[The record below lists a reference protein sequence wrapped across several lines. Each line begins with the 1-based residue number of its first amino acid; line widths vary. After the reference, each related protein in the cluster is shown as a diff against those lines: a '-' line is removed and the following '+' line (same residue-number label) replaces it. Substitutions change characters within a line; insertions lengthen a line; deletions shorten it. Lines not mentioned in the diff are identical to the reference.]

1 MLTPGQIK
9 EYKFQPAGQGVYRA
23 DEVDKFFSTVVAA
36 YEKMY
41 RENGDL
47 LKRAGMLAE
56 KVKEYREE
64 EELIKKTLIVAQ
76 KKADEIEAAAKKK
89 SEDSVSSALK
99 EAKEKTLYAEKR
111 AKELLTTAEERA
123 RMTVSQAEQ
132 RATDTLRGASLTAEQ
147 TIGSAKGKATLLLTE
162 AKTRADSI
170 LADAKKKSDE
180 ILGSLKNE
188 VVREK
193 KALETVRAQSKE
205 FKAKLTE
212 SYYEQIGMTEQLLSF
227 ADSDDG
233 LGEKALEAAQ
243 SFEAVRE
250 EPAIE
255 QTAAPEIEKLM
266 EDVEAAAEEKA
277 ELYVEEEPV
286 TEEPAAEEVSSLEKE
301 PEKEPEFFTAFSEP
315 EEEQEKDNDED
326 ISSGGFAFVGGMFD
340 DYIPEEIDSQAEDIP
355 EVDIADFNDIFS
367 QEINS
372 APEEPVIEEI
382 TEESATEE
390 DRPFGKLNDKY
401 MTFDES
407 EEQNSFF
414 GNVEEAEADDTKIY
428 VSPEKEEK
436 EETPAE
442 EKKSDRKSEKKKR
455 KLSLFS
461 MYEDDEDDEDDDDD
475 EFDDD
480 DDDDTEGGFRVLF
493 RKK

>member
-36 YEKMY
+36 YEKIY

-56 KVKEYREE
+56 KVKEYQEE

-89 SEDSVSSALK
+89 SEESVAAALK
-99 EAKEKTLYAEKR
+99 EAREKTVYSEKK

-123 RMTVSQAEQ
+123 RMTVTQAEQ

-147 TIGSAKGKATLLLTE
+147 TIGSAKGKATLLLSE

-170 LADAKKKSDE
+170 LSEAKRKSDE

-188 VVREK
+188 VIKEK
-193 KALETVRAQSKE
+193 KALETVRASSKE
-205 FKAKLTE
+205 FKAKLIE
-212 SYYEQIGMTEQLLSF
+212 SCYEQIGMTEQLLGF

-233 LGEKALEAAQ
+233 LGERALEAAQ
-243 SFEAVRE
+243 SFDAVKE
-250 EPAIE
+250 EPVVE
-255 QTAAPEIEKLM
+255 QALPEIEKLM
-266 EDVEAAAEEKA
+266 EDVQAAAEEKA
-277 ELYVEEEPV
+277 ELY
-286 TEEPAAEEVSSLEKE
+286 AEKE
-301 PEKEPEFFTAFSEP
+301 PVAEVKIDEVSLPEREPEFFIGIGV
-315 EEEQEKDNDED
+315 EEEQEEVPEED
-326 ISSGGFAFVGGMFD
+326 VSAGGFAFVGGIFD
-340 DYIPEEIDSQAEDIP
+340 DYVPEEIDSQAEDIP
-355 EVDIADFNDIFS
+355 ELEVADFNDIFS
-367 QEINS
+367 QEINNGH
-372 APEEPVIEEI
+372 EEAVIEEQ
-382 TEESATEE
+382 TEAPVLEE
-390 DRPFGKLNDKY
+390 DRPFGRLNDKY
-401 MTFDES
+401 MTFDDG

-414 GNVEEAEADDTKIY
+414 GNVEETESDDTKIY
-428 VSPEKEEK
+428 EAPEKEE
-436 EETPAE
+436 EAPAE
-442 EKKSDRKSEKKKR
+442 EKKGDKKPEKKKR

-461 MYEDDEDDEDDDDD
+461 MYEDDDDEDDEDDDD

-480 DDDDTEGGFRVLF
+480 DDDSDGGFRGLF